1 MQCQAGGVG
10 VGGVLAALRAQ
21 RLGPAGTLRAL
32 YAGCGPTVACS
43 ALIGAV
49 YLCSFYHTRRWAAGR
64 TPSPRSPCRR
74 AGCPT
79 CALPGWTART
89 LACGAVDQVGR
100 WAARPVRS
108 HCQCAACSR
117 ACVLACCLRPVL

>member
-1 MQCQAGGVG
+1 VG

-64 TPSPRSPCRR
+64 APPLPSPAR
-74 AGCPT
+74 A
-79 CALPGWTART
+79 
-89 LACGAVDQVGR
+89 
-100 WAARPVRS
+100 AARGAQLA
-108 HCQCAACSR
+108 HCHAGR
-117 ACVLACCLRPVL
+117 RGHLLVELLIR